1 MNHNE
6 IIPWTEDSGKSQ
18 ALVLI
23 RSDYEEAR
31 TSARIDWFQNEAN
44 FSDRLVLKG
53 EGVSLVEQML
63 YLSHI
68 TDWITIVL
76 AVSIGV
82 DPSEMTAIPA
92 LKDHLGKI

>member
-1 MNHNE
+1 MQGL
-6 IIPWTEDSGKSQ
+6 IGSQ
-18 ALVLI
+18 
-23 RSDYEEAR
+23 D
-31 TSARIDWFQNEAN
+31 EAN

-82 DPSEMTAIPA
+82 DP
-92 LKDHLGKI
+92 LK